1 MNIQFS
7 PIRSGS
13 TLIYNYL
20 KELNKNPYKIH
31 YYTYNKN
38 NKYIIT
44 IRHPY
49 NSIIS
54 KLNIFNEEITETSL
68 KNNYRIH
75 K

>member
-1 MNIQFS
+1 MNVQFS
-7 PIRSGS
+7 PVRTGS

-20 KELNKNPYKIH
+20 KELNKNPQKAHKYK
-31 YYTYNKN
+31 YNKKYNKN

-54 KLNIFNEEITETSL
+54 SSYAFFF
-68 KNNYRIH
+68 
-75 K
+75 